1 MKQQIKD
8 LTVELVKHGVK
19 FEVSEH
25 DRIIIGD
32 VGILFWDRS
41 GYEVFCNKR
50 YNNVSQHD
58 VTKHFKTSENN
69 MFKLKITTLLQR
81 IEAIKVKIA
90 ELDVIDSNNLKK
102 KENFIEKMKSEG
114 AKFWHGEFKKGDITR
129 NGIEYR
135 FEICDNGYISEE
147 LKLAYEWTEES
158 KFDRFKKLSQ
168 NGLAK

>member
-8 LTVELVKHGVK
+8 LTVELVKHGIK
-19 FEVSEH
+19 FNTNEYGIS
-25 DRIIIGD
+25 IGD
-32 VGILFWDRS
+32 IDIWYQDKVGYAF
-41 GYEVFCNKR
+41 VCKKR
-50 YNNVSQHD
+50 YQNISQQELRKILNID
-58 VTKHFKTSENN
+58 ENN
-69 MFKLKITTLLQR
+69 MFKLNFQKFLLR
-81 IEAIKVKIA
+81 LNAMIVRIA
-90 ELDVIDSNNLKK
+90 EADKIDSNNLKK
-102 KENFIEKMKSEG
+102 KESFIAKMQAEG

-135 FEICDNGYISEE
+135 FEIHDNGHISEE